1 MTDTAL
7 EELKRMKTP
16 LAEKHE
22 PTKEDKTIADFKAF
36 YKQVCET
43 KDYGVSKNDRTNSYN

>member
-16 LAEKHE
+16 LEEKHE
-22 PTKEDKTIADFKAF
+22 PTKEDKTLADFKAF